1 MARIAVVLG
10 STRQGRFVD
19 KPAAWVAEHLS
30 ARDGVS
36 VDLVDLREHRL
47 PLFDGNP
54 PARTLRNYPT
64 EDVARLGRRID
75 AADGFVLLAPEY
87 NHGYSAA
94 LKNAMDHTF
103 VEWQRKPVAFV
114 GWGNVGGARAV
125 EQLRLVTV
133 EFEMAPLRH
142 AVHILPDLM
151 RASRASEPFDPSVF
165 SPLQPKLE
173 KLADDL
179 LWWIDALATA
189 RTSVTVAS
197 SGS

>member
-1 MARIAVVLG
+1 VGDLGDQVV
-10 STRQGRFVD
+10 
-19 KPAAWVAEHLS
+19 
-30 ARDGVS
+30 
-36 VDLVDLREHRL
+36 
-47 PLFDGNP
+47 
-54 PARTLRNYPT
+54 
-64 EDVARLGRRID
+64 
-75 AADGFVLLAPEY
+75 
-87 NHGYSAA
+87 
-94 LKNAMDHTF
+94 
-103 VEWQRKPVAFV
+103 VEVGEPVAFV